1 VQVFRK
7 LAHDRNIIRHVV
19 VRDLFAAPDSKRCS
33 DWLTKLKY
41 KLASG
46 NITRRKTMTRR
57 NLAEDLNHRFIW
69 QQQLETGRRRRLDH
83 GDVVFRIDN
92 DRELA
97 E

>member
-7 LAHDRNIIRHVV
+7 LAHDRNVVSHVV
-19 VRDLFAAPDSKRCS
+19 VRDLFALPDSKRSS
-33 DWLTKLKY
+33 DWLTKLKHEV
-41 KLASG
+41 ARG
-46 NITRRKTMTRR
+46 NVTRRKTMTRR

-69 QQQLETGRRRRLDH
+69 QQQLESRGRSFLNH
-83 GDVVFRIDN
+83 GNVVFRIDN